1 MPTGLPHS
9 PPTGGVSRLFTLIIK
24 RLPIVVVPAAILV
37 ATWFLVPRIAGLP
50 AARQELV
57 TFAPYIV
64 TLVGMFLAVHFH
76 RARPLMALLLLVL
89 FYWSSRTFL
98 AGGQIEPALNK
109 VYQGFV
115 LLVPLNMLLFTLMRE
130 RGIFSTAGRLRFVFL
145 TVQAAVVLWLFR
157 YHFSDLLPYI
167 ARSYTR
173 LPLFNSLLVPQPAL
187 VAGGLCFAFIAILA
201 LRRQSPIDSGML
213 GALAAFFIA
222 CNWLTNR
229 DIHAAYCAAGA
240 LIITLSV
247 LRDSYNMAFCDD
259 LTGIPSRRSLNESL
273 QGLGRR
279 YTIAMLDVDH
289 FKRFND
295 TYGHDVGD
303 QVLKMVAR
311 KMTAVGGGGKAYR
324 YGGEEFAIIF
334 SGRRA
339 DDALPH
345 LEELRKTIAGYRLA
359 LRGSERPTDQRQG
372 KQKRGTRAGRG
383 EGAYAAVTVS
393 IGLAESSDELNS
405 AEEVMKAADKALYKA
420 KNKGRNQVCR

>member
-1 MPTGLPHS
+1 M
-9 PPTGGVSRLFTLIIK
+9 FTFIIK
-24 RLPIVVVPAAILV
+24 RTPIFIVPAAILV
-37 ATWFLVPRIAGLP
+37 ATWFLAPRIAGLP
-50 AARQELV
+50 PARQELV
-57 TFAPYIV
+57 TFAPYLV
-64 TLVGMFLAVHFH
+64 TLLGMFLAVHFH
-76 RARPLMALLLLVL
+76 RARPFMALLLLIL

-115 LLVPLNMLLFTLMRE
+115 LLVPLNMLLFALMRE

-145 TVQAAVVLWLFR
+145 ALQTAAVLWLFR
-157 YHFSDLLPYI
+157 YHFTDLLPYI

-173 LPLFNSLLVPQPAL
+173 LPLFNGLLVPQPAL
-187 VAGGLCFAFIAILA
+187 VAGGLCFASIALLV

-229 DIHAAYCAAGA
+229 NIHVAYCVAGA

-259 LTGIPSRRSLNESL
+259 LTGIPSRRSLNENL

-279 YTIAMLDVDH
+279 YTIAMLDVNH

-311 KMTAVGGGGKAYR
+311 KTADVGGGGKAYR

-345 LEELRKTIAGYRLA
+345 LEELRKTIADYRLT
-359 LRGSERPTDQRQG
+359 LRGAERPKDQRQG
-372 KQKRGTRAGRG
+372 KQKRGSCAGIG
-383 EGAYAAVTVS
+383 EGACAAVTVS
-393 IGLAESSDELNS
+393 VGVAESSDELNS
-405 AEEVMKAADKALYKA
+405 SEEVMKAADKALYKA
-420 KNKGRNQVCR
+420 KNRGRNQVCR